1 MLDESKK
8 EGMEEHCKRGEEPQ
22 KSSTT
27 YMVESRKSFQETT
40 QTPQFELLF
49 RTVL

>member
-8 EGMEEHCKRGEEPQ
+8 EGMEEHCKRGVEPQ
-22 KSSTT
+22 KLSTK
-27 YMVESRKSFQETT
+27 YMVESIKSFQETI